1 MLNNYIENQ
10 GISKT
15 TIYDNNRPHVN
26 LTDWDA
32 VYDGN
37 RANIS
42 INSNSNGKQERF
54 DISLDNEDLESILN
68 FPSVNMSID
77 KRIRMDFQE
86 PYFKPKPY
94 SKPKPKPYFLELPKP
109 KYRRERQYTPK
120 YINDMHISSP
130 LINEELIIPYSPPPH
145 KHKRAKTHV
154 THKVYKKIKSG
165 KSKRTHR

>member
-1 MLNNYIENQ
+1 MLNNYIKNQ

-15 TIYDNNRPHVN
+15 TIYDNNHPSVN
-26 LTDWDA
+26 LTDWNA

-42 INSNSNGKQERF
+42 INSNSNGKQERL

-86 PYFKPKPY
+86 PYFRPKPY
-94 SKPKPKPYFLELPKP
+94 SKPKPYFLELPKP
-109 KYRRERQYTPK
+109 KHKREKQHTPK
-120 YINDMHISSP
+120 YINDRHISSP
-130 LINEELIIPYSPPPH
+130 LINEELIIPYSLPPH
-145 KHKRAKTHV
+145 KHKRAKTHI
-154 THKVYKKIKSG
+154 THKVYKKIKSS
-165 KSKRTHR
+165 KSRRTSR